1 MSIKTKM
8 EALADAIRLGTGKSS
23 KMTIEDMILNVPL
36 IKKLE
41 ISVTPALFDRSIT
54 NFDIPLDVT
63 KIGCGAFSYCS
74 HLTSVTIPEGVIS
87 IGDHAFSYCT
97 ALSSIT
103 LPSSISSIGTYA
115 FSQSAIESIVIP
127 TGVTT
132 IGSGTF
138 NFCDK
143 LKSVTLPSSIESI
156 DRLAFFSN
164 RSLTDI
170 YCNFAE
176 GAVDGAPWGAPQ
188 NVNIHYNT

>member
-1 MSIKTKM
+1 M

-63 KIGCGAFSYCS
+63 KIGGGAFSYCS
-74 HLTSVTIPEGVIS
+74 HLTSVTIPESVIS
-87 IGDHAFSYCT
+87 IGDYAFSYCT

-103 LPSSISSIGTYA
+103 LPSSISSIGNYA

-138 NFCDK
+138 YYCDK

-156 DRLAFFSN
+156 DHLVFLGDT
-164 RSLTDI
+164 SLTDI

-176 GAVDGAPWGAPQ
+176 GAVSGAPWGALS

>member
-87 IGDHAFSYCT
+87 IGDYAFYYS

-103 LPSSISSIGTYA
+103 LPSSISSIGNYA

-127 TGVTT
+127 IGVTT
-132 IGSGTF
+132 IGSGAF
-138 NFCDK
+138 RFCAE
-143 LKSVTLPSSIESI
+143 LKS
-156 DRLAFFSN
+156 
-164 RSLTDI
+164 
-170 YCNFAE
+170 
-176 GAVDGAPWGAPQ
+176 
-188 NVNIHYNT
+188 